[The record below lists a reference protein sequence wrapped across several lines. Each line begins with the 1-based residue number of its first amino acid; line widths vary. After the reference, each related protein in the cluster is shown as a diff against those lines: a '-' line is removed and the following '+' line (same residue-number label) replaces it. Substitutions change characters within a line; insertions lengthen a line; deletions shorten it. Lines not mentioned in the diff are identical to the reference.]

1 MCTVRLFDVQSFKPP
16 PVYSPALAARSR
28 GRIKGGGELI
38 REQLLIDLPMLFA
51 YGRGYAAIL
60 SKPFKKRY
68 EKARKMDEVL

>member
-1 MCTVRLFDVQSFKPP
+1 
-16 PVYSPALAARSR
+16 
-28 GRIKGGGELI
+28 
-38 REQLLIDLPMLFA
+38 MLFA